1 VRVVNSHAAEN
12 RKSLHKVLVVLR
24 EQLSRRKGREKQQ
37 VIMETLPVEEIYLR
51 RRRVYDAF
59 TYQIIKLINQLNHA
73 DDLAQ
78 RVLNGHAEDGFV
90 LE

>member
-1 VRVVNSHAAEN
+1 
-12 RKSLHKVLVVLR
+12 
-24 EQLSRRKGREKQQ
+24 

-51 RRRVYDAF
+51 RCRVYDAF

>member
-1 VRVVNSHAAEN
+1 
-12 RKSLHKVLVVLR
+12 
-24 EQLSRRKGREKQQ
+24 
-37 VIMETLPVEEIYLR
+37 METLSVEEIYLPH
-51 RRRVYDAF
+51 RVRAF
-59 TYQIIKLINQLNHA
+59 TYQIIKLIYQLNHA